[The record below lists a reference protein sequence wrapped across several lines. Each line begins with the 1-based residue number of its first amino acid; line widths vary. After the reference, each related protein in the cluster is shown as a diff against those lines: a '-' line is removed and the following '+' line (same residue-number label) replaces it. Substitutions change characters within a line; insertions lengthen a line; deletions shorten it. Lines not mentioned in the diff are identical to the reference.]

1 MKRHHCLT
9 SLQMALTALTAV
21 VATVSLSRRVTGRA
35 MLLAMP
41 LCALVLTLTPLQG
54 FADYWTTFTSE
65 EYTPIECQP
74 GDLVSGWYCTGSYC
88 DASYLRCAET
98 HYGLSQR
105 SWTPYISEEGGP
117 RAICPNDGFMTGLAC
132 RGSYCD
138 DISIQCT
145 TTVGHGR
152 GACYWTG
159 DYNLPTYSWAGWLS
173 EERGAWYAEPGYY
186 IAGVQCRGSN
196 CDDKQFYMCYAQ

>member
-1 MKRHHCLT
+1 MQALLDGRFCTFVGLYPFFLMEFASPPVIMVQNCRNGVSTPCRSRFPIKLERSYPMKRHHCLT

-35 MLLAMP
+35 MLLVMP

-88 DASYLRCAET
+88 DNSYLRCAET

-105 SWTPYISEEGGP
+105 SWTLYISEEGG
-117 RAICPNDGFMTGLAC
+117 
-132 RGSYCD
+132 RGRYVLMMDS
-138 DISIQCT
+138 
-145 TTVGHGR
+145 
-152 GACYWTG
+152 
-159 DYNLPTYSWAGWLS
+159 
-173 EERGAWYAEPGYY
+173 
-186 IAGVQCRGSN
+186 
-196 CDDKQFYMCYAQ
+196 